1 MAYRSFEENLSWK
14 KAQELT
20 VALFGVFQNCSEIWF
35 KEELLGS
42 ALNAAG
48 HIAKGHDGKADE
60 NIRCLTLA
68 KDSLTKCR
76 SMLLMAAKLKLCKE
90 SEAQLLQEKV
100 VDASKLTYG
109 LIKHLKEKAA
119 SAA

>member
-1 MAYRSFEENLSWK
+1 MAYKSFEENLSWK

-20 VALFGVFQNCSEIWF
+20 VAIFGVFQNCAETWF
-35 KEELLGS
+35 KEELLSS
-42 ALNAAG
+42 AMFAAG
-48 HIAKGHDGKADE
+48 HIAKGHEAQSE
-60 NIRCLTLA
+60 EHIRCLTLA
-68 KDSLTKCR
+68 KDNLTKCR
-76 SMLLMAAKLKLCKE
+76 SMLLMATKLKLCEE

>member
-1 MAYRSFEENLSWK
+1 MAYKSFEENLSWK

-20 VALFGVFQNCSEIWF
+20 VAIFGVFQNCSETWF
-35 KEELLGS
+35 KDELLGS
-42 ALNAAG
+42 ALHAAG

-76 SMLLMAAKLKLCKE
+76 SMLLMATKLKLCKE

-100 VDASKLTYG
+100 TDASKLLYG
-109 LIKHLKEKAA
+109 FMKHLKEKTA